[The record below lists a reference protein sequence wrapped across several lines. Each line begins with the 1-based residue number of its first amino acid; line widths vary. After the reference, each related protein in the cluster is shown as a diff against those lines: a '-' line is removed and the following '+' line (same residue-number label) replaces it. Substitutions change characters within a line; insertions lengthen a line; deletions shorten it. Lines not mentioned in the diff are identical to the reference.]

1 MKKLPLLLVLWAFCL
16 AWCNNSD
23 VIDWV
28 IDEQRISDL
37 MQTSEWRAQLC
48 EDEIHSQLDDLW
60 ADEFVAE
67 ELEWTDEGIY
77 QYLIDFTRSSWDA
90 ARYSCVISNSWSKID
105 LEEIDLNLFW
115 WEEYIEEE
123 MIEEEETHN
132 NPAEIVK
139 KTAKKVT
146 IFPPKW
152 EKLYNEENP
161 AYDLVAAQ
169 YCWDNHGKSVRKDEW
184 YICDFWNNK
193 TCSFDVITKWDCQ
206 FIDYS
211 DWTAVYK
218 EETEEYSYP
227 VAEQYCIDNNWKVS
241 KDDQWENICVF
252 NNESCKFVDV
262 VNWDCKSINYDDWTS
277 ISLWAVEESCT
288 MEYAP
293 VCWKDGKL
301 YSNKCFLKISWVE
314 EDKTAEIIDWECVT
328 R

>member
-206 FIDYS
+206 FINYS

-227 VAEQYCIDNNWKVS
+227 VAE
-241 KDDQWENICVF
+241 
-252 NNESCKFVDV
+252 
-262 VNWDCKSINYDDWTS
+262 
-277 ISLWAVEESCT
+277 
-288 MEYAP
+288 
-293 VCWKDGKL
+293 
-301 YSNKCFLKISWVE
+301 
-314 EDKTAEIIDWECVT
+314 
-328 R
+328 